1 MDTVNKNAV
10 DEPILPAT
18 TAVAV
23 DESLKGKIKY
33 MWKSYGTIAIGTYLG
48 VYLTTLGSIF
58 LCVDMD
64 VFNAASVG
72 LDPVGAIQKVCTIFE
87 TVTGSAALPNYIRE
101 NPRVGT
107 FAIAWVMTKFTEPLR
122 LGFTL
127 LTVPAIARWFGRVPA
142 IVPAEESA
150 EKK

>member
-1 MDTVNKNAV
+1 M
-10 DEPILPAT
+10 
-18 TAVAV
+18 V

-33 MWKSYGTIAIGTYLG
+33 MWKSYGTIAIGTYFG

-72 LDPVGAIQKVCTIFE
+72 LDPVGAIQKVCSIFE
-87 TVTGSAALPNYIRE
+87 SVTGSAALPNYIRE

-127 LTVPAIARWFGRVPA
+127 LTVPSIARWFGKVPA
-142 IVPAEESA
+142 TVLDDQV